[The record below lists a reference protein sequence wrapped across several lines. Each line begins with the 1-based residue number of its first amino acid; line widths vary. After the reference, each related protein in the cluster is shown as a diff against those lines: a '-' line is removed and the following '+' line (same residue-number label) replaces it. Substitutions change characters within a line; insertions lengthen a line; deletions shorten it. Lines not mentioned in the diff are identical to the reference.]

1 MTEEKT
7 DDLNGMTF
15 EELLREK
22 DSLLR
27 KLDDLEQEIKE
38 PGDDA
43 FRLPQDLA
51 FEYAGCL
58 QFLSALLRHVAN
70 RVPEFVEDHEWSEVG
85 PLVCASIELG

>member
-1 MTEEKT
+1 
-7 DDLNGMTF
+7 MTF
-15 EELLREK
+15 EGLLREK
-22 DSLLR
+22 DSLLH

-51 FEYAGCL
+51 LEYAGCL
-58 QFLSALLRHVAN
+58 QSLSALLQHMAN
-70 RVPEFVEDHEWSEVG
+70 RVPEFIEDNEWSEPE